1 MEIVLAIILG
11 LAFGFAL
18 DKAQASNPQKIINM
32 LRLKDFHLMK
42 VILFAI
48 GFSSLLLF
56 ILLALNVIDAGHLS
70 VKASYTGVI
79 IGGALLGIGF
89 AISGFCPG
97 TGVVAAGRGRKDA
110 YVFILGGLIGAFVYM
125 LIFGFIQDTA
135 LFNKIAEGAASIGET
150 NPDKY
155 SSLISN
161 LPALIIAGPIAIGL
175 MVIAFLL
182 PDVKSKSSY
191 SIFDTNG

>member
-1 MEIVLAIILG
+1 MQIFLAIILG

-70 VKASYTGVI
+70 IKTSYTGVI
-79 IGGALLGIGF
+79 IGGAILGIGF
-89 AISGFCPG
+89 AVSGYCPG

-110 YVFILGGLIGAFVYM
+110 LLFILGGLLGAFVYM
-125 LIFGFIQDTA
+125 LIYGSIQDSA
-135 LFNKIAEGAASIGET
+135 LFNKIAGGAVSLVKT
-150 NPDKY
+150 NPQKF
-155 SSLISN
+155 SALIGN
-161 LPALIIAGPIAIGL
+161 IPALIIAGPVALVFII
-175 MVIAFLL
+175 VPFLL
-182 PDVKSKSSY
+182 PDSKTEY
-191 SIFDTNG
+191 

>member
-1 MEIVLAIILG
+1 MNILLAIIMG
-11 LAFGFAL
+11 IAFGFAL
-18 DKAQASNPQKIINM
+18 DQAQASNPQKIINM

-70 VKASYTGVI
+70 VKTSYWGVI
-79 IGGALLGIGF
+79 IGGGILGIGF
-89 AISGFCPG
+89 AISGYCPG

-110 YVFILGGLIGAFVYM
+110 LFFILGGLAGAFFYM
-125 LIFGFIQDTA
+125 MIFGAIQDTA
-135 LFNKIAEGAASIGET
+135 LFNKIAGGAVALVES

-155 SSLISN
+155 SALFGN
-161 LPALIIAGPIAIGL
+161 LPALIIAGPIAIL
-175 MVIAFLL
+175 FMLIAFLL
-182 PDVKSKSSY
+182 PVAK
-191 SIFDTNG
+191 NE

>member
-1 MEIVLAIILG
+1 MQIFLAIILG

-70 VKASYTGVI
+70 VKTSYTGVVV
-79 IGGALLGIGF
+79 GGAILGIGF
-89 AISGFCPG
+89 AISGYCPG
-97 TGVVAAGRGRKDA
+97 TSIVAAGGGRKDA
-110 YVFILGGLIGAFVYM
+110 LFFILGGLLGAFVYM
-125 LIFGFIQDTA
+125 LIYASIQDSF
-135 LFNKIAEGAASIGET
+135 LFNKIAGGAVSLAET
-150 NPDKY
+150 NPKKY
-155 SSLISN
+155 SALIN
-161 LPALIIAGPIAIGL
+161 NIPALVIAGPIAIVFIL
-175 MVIAFLL
+175 VPFLL
-182 PDVKSKSSY
+182 PKSISRS
-191 SIFDTNG
+191 